1 MHTRAVF
8 PFAAIVGQESI
19 KLALLLNAISPEIG
33 GVLIR
38 GHKGTAKST
47 AVRALARLL
56 PDIEVVSGCPFAC
69 ALSDDP
75 EVCPHCAVSATV
87 RQPMTRP
94 AALVELPLGA
104 TEDRVVGTLD
114 IERALK
120 SGEKHF
126 EPGLLSAAHRGLL
139 YIDEVNLLSDHLVDI
154 LLDAAAMGV
163 NYIEREGISVSHP
176 ATFILVGTMNPE
188 EGELRPQLLDRFG
201 LAVDVQAD
209 RDLEVRA
216 EVVRR
221 RIAFDRDPE
230 GCVAQWA
237 DAEQCERS
245 RLLAARHRLPAVQL
259 DDTLLRLIT
268 GICMDFDVDGMRADI
283 TMYRAA
289 IALAAY
295 EGRTQ
300 VVEDDVRRV
309 ARLVLPHRRRRQ
321 PFDQPAVDEQQL
333 EDSLERH
340 RPPQSDN
347 QTSPSPSTPPA
358 DSQTQPSSGPQE
370 ESREQHAAGLAPE
383 DKQAS
388 IGQPF
393 TVRPLEATAR
403 QAVQQRSLG
412 KRNHT
417 LGGPTGHYVT
427 SRLPHGRAHDIAL
440 DATLRAA
447 APKLRQRQPRG
458 NGWLALHPTD
468 LREKVREARSG
479 TLVLFAVDASG
490 SMGAR
495 DRMVATKGAIMSLLL
510 DAYQK
515 RDQVG
520 MVSFRGHAATV
531 VLPPTGSVER
541 AQQCLADMRTGG
553 RTPLAAGL
561 VAAQDMLVR
570 YRQRERQTQP
580 LLVVLTDG
588 RANVGIGPGDPVME
602 ALQQAERLRASGV
615 PSLVVDT
622 EQGAMQLGLARRL
635 ADVSGGTYLRL
646 EELAASTLARAV
658 RLSLAGWQ

>member
-69 ALSDDP
+69 ALADDP
-75 EVCPHCAVSATV
+75 GVCPHCAVSATA
-87 RQPMTRP
+87 RQPVTRL

-126 EPGLLSAAHRGLL
+126 EPGLLAAAHRGLL

-176 ATFILVGTMNPE
+176 AAFILVGTMNPE

-201 LAVDVQAD
+201 LAVDVQAE
-209 RDLEVRA
+209 RDVEVRA

-237 DAEQCERS
+237 DAEQGERS

-300 VVEDDVRRV
+300 VMEDDVRRV

-340 RPPQSDN
+340 RPPQTDN

-358 DSQTQPSSGPQE
+358 DSQAQPGSGPQE
-370 ESREQHAAGLAPE
+370 ESREQHATGRAPE

-393 TVRPLEATAR
+393 TVRPLETTSR

-412 KRNHT
+412 KRSHT

-427 SRLPHGRAHDIAL
+427 SRLPRGRAHDIAL

-541 AQQCLADMRTGG
+541 AQQCLADLRTGG

-561 VAAQDMLVR
+561 IAAQDMLVR

-588 RANVGIGPGDPVME
+588 RANAGIGTGDPVME

>member
-1 MHTRAVF
+1 MRTRVVF
-8 PFAAIVGQESI
+8 PFTAIVGQESI
-19 KLALLLNAISPEIG
+19 KLALLLNAISPVIG

-47 AVRALARLL
+47 AVRALSRLL
-56 PDIEVVSGCPFAC
+56 PDIEVVAGCPFAC
-69 ALSDDP
+69 ALSDEP
-75 EVCPHCAVSATV
+75 EVCPHCVVGTTA

-126 EPGLLSAAHRGLL
+126 ESGLLAAAHRGVL

-154 LLDAAAMGV
+154 LLDAAAMSV

-176 ATFILVGTMNPE
+176 ASFILVGTMNPE

-201 LAVDVQAD
+201 LAVDVQAE
-209 RDLEVRA
+209 RDVEVRA

-230 GCVAQWA
+230 RFLTQWA
-237 DAEQCERS
+237 EAEQAERS
-245 RLLAARHRLPAVQL
+245 RLVEATHRLPAVHL
-259 DDTLLRLIT
+259 DDALLRLIT

-321 PFDQPAVDEQQL
+321 PFDQPSVDDQQL

-340 RPPQSDN
+340 RPPQNGN
-347 QTSPSPSTPPA
+347 QTTPPPSTPPR
-358 DSQTQPSSGPQE
+358 DSHEGPTGGDQA
-370 ESREQHAAGLAPE
+370 ESKEQHTAGLAPE

-393 TVRPLEATAR
+393 TVRPLEGTAR
-403 QAVQQRSLG
+403 QAVQQHALG
-412 KRNHT
+412 KRNRT
-417 LGGPTGHYVT
+417 MGGRTGHYVT
-427 SRLPHGRAHDIAL
+427 SRLPAGRAHDIAL

-447 APKLRQRQPRG
+447 APKLWQRRQRG
-458 NGWLALHPTD
+458 EGWLALHPTD
-468 LREKVREARSG
+468 LREKVREARTG

-520 MVSFRGHAATV
+520 MVSFRGQAATV
-531 VLPPTGSVER
+531 MLPPTSSVER

-553 RTPLAAGL
+553 RTPLAVGL
-561 VAAQDMLVR
+561 GTAYDVLMR

-588 RANVGIGPGDPVME
+588 RANTGMGTGDPVME
-602 ALQQAERLRASGV
+602 ALGQAGRLRDAGV

-635 ADVSGGTYLRL
+635 ADVAGGTYLRL

-658 RLSLAGWQ
+658 RLSLAGWK

>member
-1 MHTRAVF
+1 MRTGVVF
-8 PFAAIVGQESI
+8 PFTAIVGQEAI
-19 KLALLLNAISPEIG
+19 KLALLLNAISPAIG

-47 AVRALARLL
+47 AVRALSRLL
-56 PDIEVVSGCPFAC
+56 PDIEVVAGCPFAC
-69 ALSDDP
+69 ALSDEP
-75 EVCPHCAVSATV
+75 EVCPHCAVRPAA
-87 RQPMTRP
+87 RRPMTRP

-126 EPGLLSAAHRGLL
+126 ESGLLAAAHRGLL

-163 NYIEREGISVSHP
+163 NYIERESISVSHP
-176 ATFILVGTMNPE
+176 AAFILVGTMNPE

-201 LAVDVQAD
+201 LAVDVQAE
-209 RDLEVRA
+209 RDVEVRA

-230 GCVAQWA
+230 EFWRQWA
-237 DAEQCERS
+237 DAEHGERS
-245 RLLAARHRLPAVQL
+245 RLVEARHRLPAVHL
-259 DDTLLRLIT
+259 DDAMLRLIT

-289 IALAAY
+289 LALAAY

-321 PFDQPAVDEQQL
+321 PFDQPAVDDQQL

-340 RPPQSDN
+340 RPPQSGN
-347 QTSPSPSTPPA
+347 QTTPPPSTLPPG
-358 DSQTQPSSGPQE
+358 SQEEPSSGPQE

-393 TVRPLEATAR
+393 TVRPLEGTAR
-403 QAVQQRSLG
+403 PVVQQRSLG
-412 KRNHT
+412 KRNRT
-417 LGGPTGHYVT
+417 LGGRTGHYVT
-427 SRLPHGRAHDIAL
+427 SRLPQGRAHDIAL

-447 APKLRQRQPRG
+447 APNLWQRQQRG
-458 NGWLALHPTD
+458 DGWLALHPTD
-468 LREKVREARSG
+468 LREKVREARTG

-531 VLPPTGSVER
+531 ALPPTSSVER

-561 VAAQDMLVR
+561 VAAYDVLMR

-588 RANVGIGPGDPVME
+588 RANAGMGTGDPVME
-602 ALQQAERLRASGV
+602 ALAQAERLRVAGV

-622 EQGAMQLGLARRL
+622 EQGAMQLGLAQRL
-635 ADVSGGTYLRL
+635 ADAAGGTYLRL

-658 RLSLAGWQ
+658 RLSLTGWR

>member
-1 MHTRAVF
+1 MHARVVF
-8 PFAAIVGQESI
+8 PFTAIVGQESI
-19 KLALLLNAISPEIG
+19 KLALLLNAISPAIG

-56 PDIEVVSGCPFAC
+56 PDIEVVLGCPFGC
-69 ALSDDP
+69 APTDAP
-75 EVCPHCAVSATV
+75 EACPHCAVTTAT
-87 RQPMTRP
+87 RRPGTR
-94 AALVELPLGA
+94 AATLVELPLGA

-120 SGEKHF
+120 TGEKHF
-126 EPGLLSAAHRGLL
+126 EPGLLAAAHRGVL

-176 ATFILVGTMNPE
+176 ASFILVGTMNPE

-201 LAVDVQAD
+201 LAVDVQAE
-209 RDLEVRA
+209 RDVEIRA

-221 RIAFDRDPE
+221 RIAFDHDPE
-230 GCVAQWA
+230 QFLARWRE
-237 DAEQCERS
+237 AEQAERS
-245 RLLAARHRLPAVQL
+245 RLVAARCLLPTVRL
-259 DDTLLRLIT
+259 DDAMLRLIT
-268 GICMDFDVDGMRADI
+268 GICTDFEVDGMRADI

-289 IALAAY
+289 VALAAY

-300 VVEDDVRRV
+300 VLEDDVRRV

-321 PFDQPAVDEQQL
+321 PFDQPTLDDRQL

-340 RPPQSDN
+340 RPPQSHH
-347 QTSPSPSTPPA
+347 SPPTPATP
-358 DSQTQPSSGPQE
+358 PSSGPE
-370 ESREQHAAGLAPE
+370 EHPSHSAKDAHRSDPVGLAPQE
-383 DKQAS
+383 KWAE

-393 TVRPLEATAR
+393 AVRPLTAVVR
-403 QAVQQRSLG
+403 QEMQQRGLG
-412 KRNHT
+412 KRSRT
-417 LGGPTGHYVT
+417 LGSRTGHYVT
-427 SRLPHGRAHDIAL
+427 SRLPQGRVRDLAL

-447 APKLRQRQPRG
+447 APQLQQRRHRG
-458 NGWLALHPTD
+458 EGWLAIHAAD
-468 LREKVREARSG
+468 LREKVREARTG

-520 MVSFRGHAATV
+520 LVSFRGHDATV
-531 VLPPTGSVER
+531 LLPPTGSVER
-541 AQQCLADMRTGG
+541 AQQCLAEMRTGG

-561 VAAQDMLVR
+561 AHAYTVLQR

-588 RANVGIGPGDPVME
+588 RANASMGASDPVTE
-602 ALQQAERLRASGV
+602 ALQQAARLRDAGV
-615 PSLVVDT
+615 PSLIVDT
-622 EQGAMQLGLARRL
+622 EQGAMHLGLAQRL
-635 ADVSGGTYLRL
+635 AEAAGGTYLRL
-646 EELAASTLARAV
+646 EELAASALARAV
-658 RLSLAGWQ
+658 RLSLAGWR